1 MKDEND
7 NRKASIEEIEQVY
20 QERMI
25 YNIQFDLIDAIFSI
39 DNRV

>member
-7 NRKASIEEIEQVY
+7 NKKAGVEEIEQVY

-25 YNIQFDLIDAIFSI
+25 YNIQFNLINAIFSI
-39 DNRV
+39 DNCV